1 MFCDA
6 LSEDLAD
13 GRSLDVSF
21 ATFVEVIVIQRPYE
35 EKRVKLSL
43 GLPGQTRLN
52 FTSWVAKYSSGDQPG
67 SRQPRRRRVRFKRV
81 PFRGS
86 LAWTLS

>member
-1 MFCDA
+1 MCFAMPCPKIWQMGA
-6 LSEDLAD
+6 PLTSPSPLSS
-13 GRSLDVSF
+13 RSLSSKDP
-21 ATFVEVIVIQRPYE
+21 TKCEV
-35 EKRVKLSL
+35 LSL

-52 FTSWVAKYSSGDQPG
+52 FTSWVAKYSSSDQPG
-67 SRQPRRRRVRFKRV
+67 PRQPRRRRVRFKRV